1 MPDGPGSAYTRNL
14 VESLRVL
21 SRLPTFEKDLRARC
35 RAEIETVFN
44 TALADAIEGK
54 QLAQISTDCRTAI
67 ETELCQLLHEVLG
80 DEICV
85 NF

>member
-1 MPDGPGSAYTRNL
+1 MSTDGGLPAGSHTL
-14 VESLRVL
+14 
-21 SRLPTFEKDLRARC
+21 C
-35 RAEIETVFN
+35 RAEIEIVFN